1 MNERHSFI
9 KKIGISENIPES
21 MEYFSQCELK
31 SAIDI
36 STDLPDIDE
45 IVSIIV
51 DPKILSSKVIKTMEG
66 ISCEGQNL
74 SGCKLLVRI
83 EVNQRIMY
91 AADNSQRSIHVI
103 EDKSFENVHIVVPP
117 FIEGTKVEEL
127 LQFQRFNLNVF
138 IEDIVVNRINSRK
151 ILTTI
156 YLLSEAKYKPTY
168 EICFSKNDVNG
179 NSQICICYNDGRY
192 SKKLISD
199 YLLKHILPAWSPN
212 GQEIAYLSNDDEK
225 YMLCILNINSNTPR
239 RITDLNVFECVTSFC
254 WNNMGDKIFFSAIK
268 DGNKDLYSVDTK
280 KLTYE
285 RLTYSQG
292 IVKSYRPKC
301 SHNGEKIGYIRTVL
315 NANHLYVM
323 DIDGLRLQQISN
335 YGYVRDFDWS
345 IDDRYI
351 AYIVDEKLGSLNIYI
366 VDLNTFKKEFVK
378 IPQSLLYL
386 SKIKYSP
393 EGKYITYIGRD
404 GQTQDIYSYN
414 IEKRVTVNLTKN
426 THGVRIS
433 DYVWKIDG
441 DKIYFSSDSLNYFN
455 IYSLD
460 IERDEIIQITN
471 TESEYMRLTYRPK
484 IG

>member
-31 SAIDI
+31 GAIDI

-103 EDKSFENVHIVVPP
+103 EDKSFENVHIVVPT

-138 IEDIVVNRINSRK
+138 IEDIVVNKINSRK

-192 SKKLISD
+192 SKKLISG
-199 YLLKHILPAWSPN
+199 YLLKHILPA
-212 GQEIAYLSNDDEK
+212 
-225 YMLCILNINSNTPR
+225 
-239 RITDLNVFECVTSFC
+239 
-254 WNNMGDKIFFSAIK
+254 
-268 DGNKDLYSVDTK
+268 
-280 KLTYE
+280 
-285 RLTYSQG
+285 
-292 IVKSYRPKC
+292 
-301 SHNGEKIGYIRTVL
+301 
-315 NANHLYVM
+315 
-323 DIDGLRLQQISN
+323 
-335 YGYVRDFDWS
+335 
-345 IDDRYI
+345 
-351 AYIVDEKLGSLNIYI
+351 
-366 VDLNTFKKEFVK
+366 
-378 IPQSLLYL
+378 
-386 SKIKYSP
+386 
-393 EGKYITYIGRD
+393 
-404 GQTQDIYSYN
+404 
-414 IEKRVTVNLTKN
+414 
-426 THGVRIS
+426 
-433 DYVWKIDG
+433 
-441 DKIYFSSDSLNYFN
+441 
-455 IYSLD
+455 
-460 IERDEIIQITN
+460 
-471 TESEYMRLTYRPK
+471 
-484 IG
+484 